1 MPTYRSIAL
10 ACFLFTLFPTV
21 TKAGYTVPNL
31 PYEPVYGVKTP
42 GMPLNSTYALVVDGD
57 TLSMVFL
64 QTIFVFPPERFKSKR
79 EERYYWKLVR
89 DIKKVYPL
97 SKIVYYTLYETME
110 YIETMHDPDEREK
123 HLRKMEKD
131 LIKEY
136 EPTLRKMTYSQGKLL
151 LKLIDRQ
158 CNTSSFDLIRAYR
171 GNFTAHFWQGVA
183 KLFRADLK
191 SEYKATSE
199 DFMVERIIIRIDQ
212 GQL

>member
-1 MPTYRSIAL
+1 MRTRRTV
-10 ACFLFTLFPTV
+10 LFVCLLV
-21 TKAGYTVPNL
+21 AMLSGVAKANYTVRNL
-31 PYEPVYGVKTP
+31 PYEPVYGLRMP
-42 GMPLNSTYALVVDGD
+42 GMPLNSTYALVIDGD

-64 QTIFVFPPERFKSKR
+64 QTIFVFPPERFSSKKQ
-79 EERYYWKLVR
+79 ETYYWKLVR

-110 YIETMHDPDEREK
+110 YLETIPDPDDREK
-123 HLRKMEKD
+123 HLRKMEKE

-191 SEYKATSE
+191 SEYFPTE
-199 DFMVERIIIRIDQ
+199 QDFMVERIIIRIDQ